1 MGDEG
6 SSNEKAYEVFRRRGS
21 RLSVNNSKRRSNHDQ
36 KINILPR
43 HLAIQYHVSPF
54 DHQTLTMADRYSF
67 RYVPLYKLPTKP
79 KISLTT
85 FSPSGKLAQIEYAL
99 AAVGQG
105 LPSLGIRCSNGVVLA
120 SEKPHPSILSDQS
133 SFEKI
138 SRITPDAGV
147 VYSGMGPD
155 FRVLV
160 DKARKGAHAVRSSC
174 SPVTGVDA

>member
-1 MGDEG
+1 VNIRQRHQQQNGG
-6 SSNEKAYEVFRRRGS
+6 SLFLQVSAPLNV
-21 RLSVNNSKRRSNHDQ
+21 RLT
-36 KINILPR
+36 
-43 HLAIQYHVSPF
+43 F
-54 DHQTLTMADRYSF
+54 
-67 RYVPLYKLPTKP
+67 
-79 KISLTT
+79 SLTT

-138 SRITPDAGV
+138 SKVTPDAGV

-160 DKARKGAHAVRSSC
+160 DKARKDAHAV
-174 SPVTGVDA
+174 

>member
-1 MGDEG
+1 LRLIGG
-6 SSNEKAYEVFRRRGS
+6 QGPIRGRPRKPSGCLFSSSLEYLSILNQQWQIVIPSGISLSF
-21 RLSVNNSKRRSNHDQ
+21 SVNKS
-36 KINILPR
+36 
-43 HLAIQYHVSPF
+43 
-54 DHQTLTMADRYSF
+54 
-67 RYVPLYKLPTKP
+67 
-79 KISLTT
+79 SLTT

-155 FRVLV
+155 SRVLV
-160 DKARKGAHAVRSSC
+160 DKARKGAHAVFLHVERY
-174 SPVTGVDA
+174 

>member
-1 MGDEG
+1 MKISRAGKIISHHSIDKWQIDTRSG
-6 SSNEKAYEVFRRRGS
+6 KNYFQLLAY
-21 RLSVNNSKRRSNHDQ
+21 N
-36 KINILPR
+36 
-43 HLAIQYHVSPF
+43 
-54 DHQTLTMADRYSF
+54 
-67 RYVPLYKLPTKP
+67 
-79 KISLTT
+79 SLTT

-160 DKARKGAHAVRSSC
+160 DKARKGAHAVFFTFSL
-174 SPVTGVDA
+174 

>member
-1 MGDEG
+1 MTSPSKNGG
-6 SSNEKAYEVFRRRGS
+6 SIFFQ
-21 RLSVNNSKRRSNHDQ
+21 VNPF
-36 KINILPR
+36 L
-43 HLAIQYHVSPF
+43 VS
-54 DHQTLTMADRYSF
+54 ADS
-67 RYVPLYKLPTKP
+67 
-79 KISLTT
+79 SLTT

-160 DKARKGAHAVRSSC
+160 DKARKGAHAVNPFLR
-174 SPVTGVDA
+174 

>member
-1 MGDEG
+1 
-6 SSNEKAYEVFRRRGS
+6 
-21 RLSVNNSKRRSNHDQ
+21 
-36 KINILPR
+36 
-43 HLAIQYHVSPF
+43 
-54 DHQTLTMADRYSF
+54 MADRYSF
-67 RYVPLYKLPTKP
+67 RFVSSILA
-79 KISLTT
+79 IADSSLTT

-99 AAVGQG
+99 AAVGHG

-155 FRVLV
+155 SRVLV
-160 DKARKGAHAVRSSC
+160 DKARKGAHAV
-174 SPVTGVDA
+174 

>member
-1 MGDEG
+1 
-6 SSNEKAYEVFRRRGS
+6 
-21 RLSVNNSKRRSNHDQ
+21 
-36 KINILPR
+36 
-43 HLAIQYHVSPF
+43 
-54 DHQTLTMADRYSF
+54 
-67 RYVPLYKLPTKP
+67 
-79 KISLTT
+79 
-85 FSPSGKLAQIEYAL
+85 L

-155 FRVLV
+155 SRVLV
-160 DKARKGAHAVRSSC
+160 DKARKGAHAVLLPPSLQL
-174 SPVTGVDA
+174 TIELFEDLQ

>member
-1 MGDEG
+1 
-6 SSNEKAYEVFRRRGS
+6 
-21 RLSVNNSKRRSNHDQ
+21 
-36 KINILPR
+36 
-43 HLAIQYHVSPF
+43 
-54 DHQTLTMADRYSF
+54 MADRYSF
-67 RYVPLYKLPTKP
+67 RSLPTSLHALTLP
-79 KISLTT
+79 SLTT

-120 SEKPHPSILSDQS
+120 SEKPHPTILSDQS

-147 VYSGMGPD
+147 VYAGMGPD

-160 DKARKGAHAVRSSC
+160 DKARKASHAVSLLPSHARELDGMLTS
-174 SPVTGVDA
+174 GGRII

>member
-1 MGDEG
+1 MILPD
-6 SSNEKAYEVFRRRGS
+6 SSLSES
-21 RLSVNNSKRRSNHDQ
+21 RVTFPEDLAATLTSLSVSTSPSPNGRPILIQVGHHLQASTNS
-36 KINILPR
+36 
-43 HLAIQYHVSPF
+43 F
-54 DHQTLTMADRYSF
+54 
-67 RYVPLYKLPTKP
+67 
-79 KISLTT
+79 SLTT

-160 DKARKGAHAVRSSC
+160 DKARKGAHAVT
-174 SPVTGVDA
+174 SPPKTRKLIE

>member
-1 MGDEG
+1 MTNFVRTHPSPTLAASLFKISRAYIILSL
-6 SSNEKAYEVFRRRGS
+6 SSALTSPSTNGRPILFQ
-21 RLSVNNSKRRSNHDQ
+21 VNPLLVSANS
-36 KINILPR
+36 
-43 HLAIQYHVSPF
+43 
-54 DHQTLTMADRYSF
+54 
-67 RYVPLYKLPTKP
+67 
-79 KISLTT
+79 SLTT

-120 SEKPHPSILSDQS
+120 SEKPHPSILTDQS

-160 DKARKGAHAVRSSC
+160 DKARKGAHAVNL
-174 SPVTGVDA
+174 

>member
-1 MGDEG
+1 M
-6 SSNEKAYEVFRRRGS
+6 KAASLLRKIAQDRSPGQQHS
-21 RLSVNNSKRRSNHDQ
+21 RSRAWQIVILSG
-36 KINILPR
+36 
-43 HLAIQYHVSPF
+43 
-54 DHQTLTMADRYSF
+54 TLLSRY
-67 RYVPLYKLPTKP
+67 LTL
-79 KISLTT
+79 SLTT

-120 SEKPHPSILSDQS
+120 SEKPHSSILTDQS

-147 VYSGMGPD
+147 VYAGMGPD

-160 DKARKGAHAVRSSC
+160 DKARKAAHAVASQLTWLTKNYLKIYNEYPPTRILVQDVAKVMQEATHSGYHL
-174 SPVTGVDA
+174 V

>member
-1 MGDEG
+1 MPFLCHLWRCAPDALLSRAASLRSAQNLPAWLITSEAASDKTTTWRIATLSG
-6 SSNEKAYEVFRRRGS
+6 SF
-21 RLSVNNSKRRSNHDQ
+21 LS
-36 KINILPR
+36 LFL
-43 HLAIQYHVSPF
+43 LA
-54 DHQTLTMADRYSF
+54 DC
-67 RYVPLYKLPTKP
+67 
-79 KISLTT
+79 SLTT

-155 FRVLV
+155 SRVLV
-160 DKARKGAHAVRSSC
+160 DKARKGAHAVLHFSS
-174 SPVTGVDA
+174 PQLTIELFEDLQ

>member
-1 MGDEG
+1 VRQWPTDTHSG
-6 SSNEKAYEVFRRRGS
+6 SCCVGQAN
-21 RLSVNNSKRRSNHDQ
+21 
-36 KINILPR
+36 P
-43 HLAIQYHVSPF
+43 
-54 DHQTLTMADRYSF
+54 
-67 RYVPLYKLPTKP
+67 
-79 KISLTT
+79 SLTT

-105 LPSLGIRCSNGVVLA
+105 LPSLGIRCANGVVLA

-138 SRITPDAGV
+138 SRLTPDAGV

-160 DKARKGAHAVRSSC
+160 DKARKAAHAVLWLRVAWLMEELSQ
-174 SPVTGVDA
+174 DL

>member
-1 MGDEG
+1 MTGGLLAPPHPITTDFLAASPRDFNLHLPTFDNG
-6 SSNEKAYEVFRRRGS
+6 
-21 RLSVNNSKRRSNHDQ
+21 RSIFVQ
-36 KINILPR
+36 VLINIQVL
-43 HLAIQYHVSPF
+43 LINE
-54 DHQTLTMADRYSF
+54 
-67 RYVPLYKLPTKP
+67 
-79 KISLTT
+79 SLTT

-138 SRITPDAGV
+138 SRVTPDAGV

-174 SPVTGVDA
+174 SPVTGVNA

>member
-1 MGDEG
+1 VSDDCIWIGTDPFPRPRQPTPWRSRG
-6 SSNEKAYEVFRRRGS
+6 ISPLVRIVQSTSSTHG
-21 RLSVNNSKRRSNHDQ
+21 RSIFIQ
-36 KINILPR
+36 VLLQQPR
-43 HLAIQYHVSPF
+43 TYH
-54 DHQTLTMADRYSF
+54 
-67 RYVPLYKLPTKP
+67 
-79 KISLTT
+79 SLTT

-120 SEKPHPSILSDQS
+120 SEKPYQSILSDQS

-138 SRITPDAGV
+138 SRLTPDAGV

-160 DKARKGAHAVRSSC
+160 DKARKAAHAVMSHY
-174 SPVTGVDA
+174 TMELTIELLENL

>member
-1 MGDEG
+1 MDERT
-6 SSNEKAYEVFRRRGS
+6 V
-21 RLSVNNSKRRSNHDQ
+21 
-36 KINILPR
+36 P
-43 HLAIQYHVSPF
+43 SPF
-54 DHQTLTMADRYSF
+54 RTTPFPVAASLRPNSEGFSRPDFFSVCCCCCCLFLSSQWQTDIHSGKSLEYHADS
-67 RYVPLYKLPTKP
+67 
-79 KISLTT
+79 SLTT

-120 SEKPHPSILSDQS
+120 SEKPHQSILSDQS

-160 DKARKGAHAVRSSC
+160 DKARKGAHAVHFHLPSS
-174 SPVTGVDA
+174 

>member
-1 MGDEG
+1 MLDGHTPL
-6 SSNEKAYEVFRRRGS
+6 RGW
-21 RLSVNNSKRRSNHDQ
+21 
-36 KINILPR
+36 PR
-43 HLAIQYHVSPF
+43 HFSRSRAYIIRSLSSALTSPSTNGRPILFQVNPLLVS
-54 DHQTLTMADRYSF
+54 ANS
-67 RYVPLYKLPTKP
+67 
-79 KISLTT
+79 SLTT

-120 SEKPHPSILSDQS
+120 SEKPHPSILTDQS

-160 DKARKGAHAVRSSC
+160 DKARKGAHAVNL
-174 SPVTGVDA
+174 

>member
-1 MGDEG
+1 LT
-6 SSNEKAYEVFRRRGS
+6 SSSTNGRPILFQVRFDS
-21 RLSVNNSKRRSNHDQ
+21 LLS
-36 KINILPR
+36 ING
-43 HLAIQYHVSPF
+43 
-54 DHQTLTMADRYSF
+54 
-67 RYVPLYKLPTKP
+67 
-79 KISLTT
+79 SLTT

-120 SEKPHPSILSDQS
+120 SEKPHTSILSDQS

-155 FRVLV
+155 SRVLV
-160 DKARKGAHAVRSSC
+160 DKARKAAHVINR
-174 SPVTGVDA
+174 P